1 MVIFN
6 VSGGLGN
13 QFFQYAFGRYLAISH
28 ETDLYLRFESYKS
41 DVSRS
46 PKLGYFETFFKKSLE
61 KDVRRYLKTY
71 DVLHPFFKK
80 LYLNKSNIHLRRYF
94 NDRIQP
100 GFNESFKKVKKGYF
114 DGYWAY
120 EEYFK
125 EIRPYLLE
133 ELVLRAEYKT
143 NIYKRLEMR
152 LKSSNSVA
160 VHIRRGDYISN
171 KVYAGIMN
179 SLSLDYYYKAIDL
192 LASKKNNLSFYVFSD
207 EIDWVKENLQARNI
221 DIHFIDDPD
230 LGLDYL
236 EFSLMK
242 SCNNFI
248 IANSSFSW
256 WAAWL
261 SENKDKCIIAP
272 KRWYKD
278 DEMQHRYSEEN
289 HVPSNWIQL

>member
-100 GFNESFKKVKKGYF
+100 GFNESFKKV
-114 DGYWAY
+114 
-120 EEYFK
+120 
-125 EIRPYLLE
+125 
-133 ELVLRAEYKT
+133 
-143 NIYKRLEMR
+143 
-152 LKSSNSVA
+152 
-160 VHIRRGDYISN
+160 
-171 KVYAGIMN
+171 
-179 SLSLDYYYKAIDL
+179 
-192 LASKKNNLSFYVFSD
+192 
-207 EIDWVKENLQARNI
+207 
-221 DIHFIDDPD
+221 
-230 LGLDYL
+230 
-236 EFSLMK
+236 
-242 SCNNFI
+242 
-248 IANSSFSW
+248 
-256 WAAWL
+256 
-261 SENKDKCIIAP
+261 
-272 KRWYKD
+272 
-278 DEMQHRYSEEN
+278 
-289 HVPSNWIQL
+289 